1 MGFVR
6 FTRTKRRTLMKK
18 PVLLNRIKA
27 LILSA
32 ALIVATSFI
41 PSFTVNA
48 TTTITGTAHGLTIT
62 TDGVIKTYNEAVNNG
77 DYTNNNVLC
86 DIYLISDSL
95 NVSYDDIVVDTQNK
109 TITFTNLVTDRYMKV
124 YSSSNSYTYI
134 FDGDC
139 TIDSI
144 SKSNDSDNTHITISV
159 TSNSSLSYTQWYG
172 GWITIADDVTVDLN
186 NKQLYGP
193 TGSTPV
199 DYTELFLSSQYNLGT
214 LTIDVT
220 QGNYN
225 LYVDSMTSPVYWI
238 WRLALDSDNALDYV
252 DAFDFDNNGSIDLY
266 YTEIL
271 NSNSVNTILQAS
283 PSSSL
288 YSKTYNLETFFSN
301 SDFQEYY
308 ENGVS
313 AYSSVEFILK
323 RDGGNGGN
331 SGDSGAE
338 SYNKSL
344 NNLVN
349 DISKGSGT
357 IVFKEGDAL
366 PKKVM
371 KALADNPNVT
381 LNFVFEHD
389 GVKYDILIP
398 GKEFAKYYDESIE
411 WYGHL
416 WLSGHF
422 GNRAK

>member
-1 MGFVR
+1 
-6 FTRTKRRTLMKK
+6 MKK

-27 LILSA
+27 LILST

-41 PSFTVNA
+41 PSITANA
-48 TTTITGTAHGLTIT
+48 TTTTITGTTGGLTIT
-62 TDGVIKTYNEAVNNG
+62 TDGVKKTFNEAVNNG
-77 DYTNNNVLC
+77 DYTNNRVLC

-95 NVSYDDIVVDTQNK
+95 SVSYEDIVVDTQNK
-109 TITFTNLVTDRYMKV
+109 TITFTNLVTSRYMKV

-139 TIDSI
+139 SLYSI
-144 SKSNDSDNTHITISV
+144 SKKNDSDNTNITVSV
-159 TSNSSLSYTQWYG
+159 TSNSSLSYNQWYG
-172 GWITIADDVTVDLN
+172 GWITIADDVTFDQS
-186 NKQLYGP
+186 NKQLY
-193 TGSTPV
+193 GSTPV

-220 QGNYN
+220 QGNYD

-238 WRLALDSDNALDYV
+238 WRFALDEDNALDDV

-288 YSKTYNLETFFSN
+288 YSKTFNLEQLFSN

-371 KALADNPNVT
+371 KALAANPNVT